1 MTPKW
6 AIVCLILLVILILEL
21 MLLVTLPSAWQAG
34 ANVIPLWIAP

>member
-6 AIVCLILLVILILEL
+6 AIVCLILLAILILEL
-21 MLLVTLPSAWQAG
+21 MLFVALLNAWQAG